1 MKILHIENG
10 RNLYGGPQQV
20 LYLANGLKGRGII
33 NVVVCQ
39 PGSLLSIKLK
49 ESGIE
54 VINLAC
60 RGEWDIFYLLRLVRV
75 IQSEKPD
82 IIHAHSR
89 KGADFLGGL
98 ASSFLSKKSVLSR
111 RVDSIEP
118 KFISSL
124 IYGLFNK
131 VIAISENIFQIILS
145 QNIDEKKVSLIR
157 SSVETSVFDNQR
169 NRDYVNKLYG
179 ISKNDFVLVA
189 IGQLIPRKG
198 YPCLINVMFSLNKI
212 YPNMKLLIFGK
223 GKMEASLK
231 NLVTK
236 KKLEKNVMF
245 CGYSSILDEFLT
257 HFDLMVH
264 PAKNEGLGVS
274 VLKASAAG
282 LPVVA
287 YDVGGVPE
295 VVLDGVTGLL
305 AKPDNQDQLKKN
317 IEYLY
322 KNKDYRDS
330 CAKAGKQRMIDHFKV
345 EEMINKHIRL
355 YENTI
360 NER

>member
-20 LYLANGLKGRGII
+20 LYLTNGLKGRGII
-33 NVVVCQ
+33 NIVVCQ

-54 VINLAC
+54 VINLKC
-60 RGEWDIFYLLRLVRV
+60 RGEWDIFYLFRLIRV
-75 IQSEKPD
+75 IRSEKPD

-98 ASSFLSKKSVLSR
+98 ASRLLSKKSVLSR

-157 SSVETSVFDNQR
+157 SSVKTSVFDSQR

-189 IGQLIPRKG
+189 IGQLIPREK
-198 YPCLINVMFSLNKI
+198 
-212 YPNMKLLIFGK
+212 
-223 GKMEASLK
+223 
-231 NLVTK
+231 VT
-236 KKLEKNVMF
+236 
-245 CGYSSILDEFLT
+245 
-257 HFDLMVH
+257 H
-264 PAKNEGLGVS
+264 A
-274 VLKASAAG
+274 
-282 LPVVA
+282 
-287 YDVGGVPE
+287 
-295 VVLDGVTGLL
+295 
-305 AKPDNQDQLKKN
+305 
-317 IEYLY
+317 
-322 KNKDYRDS
+322 
-330 CAKAGKQRMIDHFKV
+330 
-345 EEMINKHIRL
+345 
-355 YENTI
+355 
-360 NER
+360 